1 MFDIGLS
8 ELLLIAVVALVVLDP
23 KDLPVLMRKIGAFTA
38 KARAT
43 VASFQTMLESAGLE
57 DERKERQQELRNIQ
71 ASTIEAAKQGDATML
86 PNATSQPEQQK
97 NFINS

>member
-1 MFDIGLS
+1 MFDIGWS

-43 VASFQTMLESAGLE
+43 VASFQGMLESAGLE
-57 DERKERQQELRNIQ
+57 EERKELQQDFRSIHTSVAEEIEPVMQSLAVQHKQREEL
-71 ASTIEAAKQGDATML
+71 
-86 PNATSQPEQQK
+86 
-97 NFINS
+97 FINS